1 MKIFKGMLRGAMGIG
16 TETNQ
21 VLSCFLKK
29 TNVERR
35 ETKFNVES

>member
-21 VLSCFLKK
+21 VLACFLKK
-29 TNVERR
+29 LMWKGEKRNLM
-35 ETKFNVES
+35 